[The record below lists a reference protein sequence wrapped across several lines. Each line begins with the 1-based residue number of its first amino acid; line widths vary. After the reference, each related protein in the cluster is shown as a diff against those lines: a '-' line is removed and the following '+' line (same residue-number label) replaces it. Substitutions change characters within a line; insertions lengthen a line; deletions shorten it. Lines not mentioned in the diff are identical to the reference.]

1 MKKKII
7 YSVFAGLL
15 LTTVG
20 CSEDFLKTEPT
31 NFVTADQ
38 LAEAFEYNED
48 LLEGTVNGIYTM
60 MFDDGTGG
68 TTGHDDFGQKG
79 YDIMGDMLSG
89 DMALSNSVYGWYS
102 RLVNLQVTINQADTG
117 NYQPWRYYYRIVRAA
132 NRVIEALGGN
142 DIVPEGEAQ
151 QAFMGQAK
159 ALRAYGYF
167 YLSQYFS
174 REYEPSREIL
184 PIYIENTFIAEP
196 KSTTAEVYELMI
208 ADLNEAIELLEGYDR
223 GTNKHHINQD
233 VAKGLLAYVYA
244 SQNTPESNQLAKD
257 LTDEII
263 ASGYPLT
270 TAAQA
275 AFPGAGSGFNDV
287 TTPSWM
293 WGVDLTTDQG
303 LGLISWW
310 GQVDYYT
317 YSYASA
323 GDRKSMDSNL
333 FALIP
338 ANDVRKNQFPANF
351 LHMPTN
357 KFFAPGRQPGGQ
369 GAIETDLVYMR
380 IDEFYLLNAEMAAKI
395 GDEPAARTRLTA
407 LLSNRIPNTSY
418 VNSLSGQALLNEIY
432 LQTRIELWGE
442 GKTYLAM
449 KRNQKTIT
457 RGSNHVFQPG
467 VTIPYNDERLT
478 FKIPL
483 QELQDN
489 PFISSQNY

>member
-7 YSVFAGLL
+7 YSIFAGLF
-15 LTTVG
+15 LTVVG
-20 CSEDFLKTEPT
+20 CSDDFLHTEPT
-31 NFVTADQ
+31 RFLTADQ
-38 LAEAFEYNED
+38 LSEAYNYND
-48 LLEGTVNGIYTM
+48 ALLEGTVTGSYTM
-60 MFDDGTGG
+60 TFTPGTGG
-68 TTGHDDFGQKG
+68 TDGHYDFGHKG
-79 YDIMGDMLSG
+79 YDIMSDMYSG
-89 DMALSNSVYGWYS
+89 DMALSNNVYNWYGATA
-102 RLVNLQVTINQADTG
+102 NLLVTIDQTRTE
-117 NYQPWRYYYRIVRAA
+117 NYLVWRFYYRIIRSA
-132 NRVIEALGGN
+132 NMVIDALGGN
-142 DIVPEGEAQ
+142 DFVPEEDVQKAS
-151 QAFMGQAK
+151 MGQAK
-159 ALRAYGYF
+159 ALRAFGYF
-167 YLSQYFS
+167 YLSQYYS

-184 PIYIENTFIAEP
+184 PIFKTSDLSVQP
-196 KSTTAEVYELMI
+196 KSTTAEVYDFMI
-208 ADLNEAIELLEGYDR
+208 TDLNEAIELLSGFARTD
-223 GTNKHHINQD
+223 KFQINQD

-244 SQNTPESNQLAKD
+244 SQNTPESNQLAKN

-270 TAAQA
+270 TAAQT

-287 TTPSWM
+287 NTPSWM
-293 WGVDLTTDQG
+293 WGVDLTVDQG
-303 LGLISWW
+303 MGLVSWW
-310 GQVDYYT
+310 GQIDYFS

-351 LHMPTN
+351 LHMPVN
-357 KFFAPGRQPGGQ
+357 KFFAPGREPGGQ
-369 GAIETDLVYMR
+369 GTIETDLVYMR
-380 IDEFYLLNAEMAAKI
+380 VDEFYLLNAEMAAKI